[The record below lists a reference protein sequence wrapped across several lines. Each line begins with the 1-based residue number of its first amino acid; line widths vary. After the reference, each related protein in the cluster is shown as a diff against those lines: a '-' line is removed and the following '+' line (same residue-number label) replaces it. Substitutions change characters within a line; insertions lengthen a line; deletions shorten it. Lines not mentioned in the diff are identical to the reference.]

1 MPLIECGYSFP
12 RPTALNHVYM
22 VAGFAFARLYL
33 SGMLHAL
40 KFYCII
46 CDVEKEGTESLYVS
60 HFCGLAL
67 WGMYYQRE
75 EMGEDDV
82 QQGSPP
88 RPLIIL
94 QSTLPKQTDPSD
106 ILLD

>member
-1 MPLIECGYSFP
+1 MSAWWQVLHL
-12 RPTALNHVYM
+12 RH
-22 VAGFAFARLYL
+22 LYL
-33 SGMLHAL
+33 FGTLHTL

-46 CDVEKEGTESLYVS
+46 CDVEKEGTESLYVRP
-60 HFCGLAL
+60 FCGLAL
-67 WGMYYQRE
+67 WGMRYQRE
-75 EMGEDDV
+75 ETGEDDV

-94 QSTLPKQTDPSD
+94 QSALPKQTDLGD